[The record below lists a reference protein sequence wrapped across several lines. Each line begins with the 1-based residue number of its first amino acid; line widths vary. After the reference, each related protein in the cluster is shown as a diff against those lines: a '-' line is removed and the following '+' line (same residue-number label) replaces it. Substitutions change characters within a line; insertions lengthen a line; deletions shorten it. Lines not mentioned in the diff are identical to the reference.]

1 MLLRPSELARFWE
14 LHPKTVYL
22 WIKDGR
28 LRAVKTPGEHYR
40 VRAEDVPAFCDASGL
55 PLPPQ
60 ITAQARRAA
69 LLGGAPSALRTI
81 RRALKAHGYGV
92 AAYASALEGLLATVS
107 SPPSLVVLDA
117 GSLDA
122 EEASRALRRTKAT
135 RAVPILVHG
144 VTSAARADLALRA
157 GASWAVVRE
166 KDLAEALETA
176 LGPAAA
182 AG

>member
-22 WIKDGR
+22 WIKEGR

-60 ITAQARRAA
+60 ITATGRRAA

-81 RRALKAHGYGV
+81 RRALKAHGYTI
-92 AAYASALEGLLATVS
+92 ASYASALEGLLATVT
-107 SPPSLVVLDA
+107 SPPSLLILDA
-117 GSLDA
+117 GSIDA
-122 EEASRALRRTKAT
+122 EEAVLALRRTKPT
-135 RAVPILVHG
+135 RTVPILVHG
-144 VTSAARADLALRA
+144 AATAVRADAALRA
-157 GASWAVVRE
+157 GANWAVVRE
-166 KDLAEALETA
+166 KALAETLDAA
-176 LGPAAA
+176 LG
-182 AG
+182 